1 MSISPLYL
9 SIFRFCVR
17 MWDCVCVSNR
27 CHSKVSTKRTID
39 KRSISNAGYIVHFN
53 KTERVNASEV
63 INQKFPFC
71 PLIRIMLY
79 IHTDSVRLVQV
90 KLWSFDVFF
99 SLSLSKSS
107 LKFFRKWARDW
118 CSHWHRCTRERVQI
132 TSTTELIITTFAV
145 DMQLSYDLIACI
157 KRIFKYS
164 TMIWFRKQNGKTLA
178 CMASILITASRW
190 LLRCTVIF
198 WWGNLNQYTN
208 GESQTPEQ
216 KKNTKWKKKIVIEKR
231 K

>member
-1 MSISPLYL
+1 MQ
-9 SIFRFCVR
+9 
-17 MWDCVCVSNR
+17 
-27 CHSKVSTKRTID
+27 HSKVCGLKGPSTQGAFQMPDT
-39 KRSISNAGYIVHFN
+39 SYILMRDR
-53 KTERVNASEV
+53 ERANASEV

-71 PLIRIMLY
+71 PLIRIMPY

-90 KLWSFDVFF
+90 KLWSFDVFL

-164 TMIWFRKQNGKTLA
+164 TMIWFRKRNGKTLSA
-178 CMASILITASRW
+178 CMASILITAFRW

-208 GESQTPEQ
+208 GENQTPKQ
-216 KKNTKWKKKIVIEKR
+216 KKHKMKKKIVIEKR

>member
-1 MSISPLYL
+1 MYFPL
-9 SIFRFCVR
+9 
-17 MWDCVCVSNR
+17 
-27 CHSKVSTKRTID
+27 
-39 KRSISNAGYIVHFN
+39 
-53 KTERVNASEV
+53 
-63 INQKFPFC
+63 
-71 PLIRIMLY
+71 
-79 IHTDSVRLVQV
+79 
-90 KLWSFDVFF
+90 

-164 TMIWFRKQNGKTLA
+164 TMIWFRKRNGKTLSA
-178 CMASILITASRW
+178 CMASILITAFRW

-208 GESQTPEQ
+208 GENQTTEQ
-216 KKNTKWKKKIVIEKR
+216 KKNTKWKKNSNWEEEIIIIVKIQQESRSIKFPCSHTHTHTRAHVYAPR
-231 K
+231 